1 VLYYYHVNN
10 IIQFIIKNLLK
21 KMKLDLHEVFKIM
34 VMGSSGSL
42 YAVWTYYEI
51 AKVQSQALGDKNP
64 KWKEWC

>member
-1 VLYYYHVNN
+1 
-10 IIQFIIKNLLK
+10 
-21 KMKLDLHEVFKIM
+21 MKLDLHEVFKIM